1 MIDSI
6 LYGYHKGNVMSR
18 EKFKEKSGLDG
29 WIRTNVL
36 LLPRQADSQTFLRL
50 DSCGK
55 EGWDRT
61 SDLPRVGGR
70 STKAALL
77 MNLPDDSEYSI
88 LTGLHRICGTSTVN
102 LHH

>member
-1 MIDSI
+1 
-6 LYGYHKGNVMSR
+6 MSR
-18 EKFKEKSGLDG
+18 EKFKEIWSGWLDS
-29 WIRTNVL
+29 N
-36 LLPRQADSQTFLRL
+36 QTTSRFQGEHSDQTELHP